1 MSLRQRDLQG
11 SCGEAEEE
19 GEGEAAHPMGS
30 RLPHPELGQ
39 GLQPLPW
46 GWDAEC
52 RETGVEGSSDYRQI
66 GLPDGFQG
74 PLCGLVF
81 ITP

>member
-19 GEGEAAHPMGS
+19 GEGEAAHPVGS

-46 GWDAEC
+46 G
-52 RETGVEGSSDYRQI
+52 
-66 GLPDGFQG
+66 
-74 PLCGLVF
+74 
-81 ITP
+81 